1 MKERVLEVSKLV
13 GKNIKAQ
20 RVKKDLTQTQLA
32 ERAEMSSTMIGH
44 IERGE
49 KSPTVETLASIAIA
63 LNIDLYKLFI
73 FED

>member
-1 MKERVLEVSKLV
+1 MKCPNRLAKTLKLL
-13 GKNIKAQ
+13 GGFDAKPRDKM
-20 RVKKDLTQTQLA
+20 A
-32 ERAEMSSTMIGH
+32 EISPTMVGH

-49 KSPTVETLASIAIA
+49 KFPIVETLAAIAKA

>member
-1 MKERVLEVSKLV
+1 MKCPNRLAKTLKLL
-13 GKNIKAQ
+13 GGFDAKPRDKM
-20 RVKKDLTQTQLA
+20 A
-32 ERAEMSSTMIGH
+32 ENSPTMVGH

-49 KSPTVETLASIAIA
+49 KFPIVETLATIAKA

>member
-1 MKERVLEVSKLV
+1 MRKKTFEVSKMV
-13 GKNIKAQ
+13 GKNIKAL
-20 RVKKDLTQTQLA
+20 RVKKDLTQNQLA
-32 ERAEMSSTMIGH
+32 EMADMSPTMVGH

-49 KSPTVETLASIAIA
+49 KSPTVEILASIAKA

>member
-1 MKERVLEVSKLV
+1 MKCPTRLAKTL
-13 GKNIKAQ
+13 
-20 RVKKDLTQTQLA
+20 QLLGGFDAKPRDKMA
-32 ERAEMSSTMIGH
+32 EISPKMVGH

-49 KSPTVETLASIAIA
+49 KFPIVETLAAIAKA